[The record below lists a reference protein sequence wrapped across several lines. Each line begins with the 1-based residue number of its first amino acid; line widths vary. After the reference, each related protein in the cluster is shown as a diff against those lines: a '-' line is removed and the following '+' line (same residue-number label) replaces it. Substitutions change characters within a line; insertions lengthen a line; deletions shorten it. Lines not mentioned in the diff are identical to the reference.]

1 MARLLPGSDRFRQEA
16 YAGKKGDVVDAG
28 VSLSQAELEETL
40 LELQATVRSDPSSV
54 KHRVFL
60 FQLLAVM
67 GQWDRALTQL
77 NVAGELDA
85 STLAMVQTY
94 REALLCEGLRA
105 DVFAGKR
112 SPLVFGDPDQ
122 WIALLLES
130 LGLMANGQYAK
141 SQDIREQAFELAPA
155 TPGVIGDPSDPDSET
170 FEWIADADTRIG
182 PVLEAIINGRY
193 YWVPFYRIQSI
204 NVEVPQD
211 VRDIVWMPAY
221 FTWANGG
228 ETVGLIPT
236 RYPGSE
242 ASDDKLVRLAQK
254 TTWQELDE
262 GIYQGMG
269 QRMFATDVDEY
280 PLMDLRLISLNPG
293 ATEALDETASGAKD
307 IDSSEETGN

>member
-1 MARLLPGSDRFRQEA
+1 M
-16 YAGKKGDVVDAG
+16 DAQ
-28 VSLSQAELEETL
+28 VSLSQGEPEETL
-40 LELQATVRSDPSSV
+40 LQLQATVRSDPSNV

-77 NVAGELDA
+77 NVAGELDV

-112 SPLVFGDPDQ
+112 SPVVFGEPEQ

-130 LGLMANGQYAK
+130 LSLMADGQYAK
-141 SQDIREQAFELAPA
+141 SQDVRNQAFELAPA
-155 TPGVIGDPSDPDSET
+155 TSGIIGDPSDPDRDT
-170 FEWIADADTRIG
+170 FEWIADADARMG

-193 YWVPFYRIQSI
+193 YWVPFHRIQSI
-204 NVEVPQD
+204 NIEVPED
-211 VRDIVWMPAY
+211 VRDMVWMPAY

-242 ASDDKLVRLAQK
+242 ASEDKSIRLAQK
-254 TTWQELDE
+254 TIWQELDN
-262 GIYQGMG
+262 GVYQGMG
-269 QRMFATDVDEY
+269 QRMFATDVGEY
-280 PLMDLRLISLNPG
+280 PLMDLRLITLNS
-293 ATEALDETASGAKD
+293 EAAETTNAEAAGTTD
-307 IDSSEETGN
+307 FSSPEETDH

>member
-1 MARLLPGSDRFRQEA
+1 MNAQ
-16 YAGKKGDVVDAG
+16 
-28 VSLSQAELEETL
+28 VSLSEGELEEAL
-40 LELQATVRSDPSSV
+40 LQLQETVRKDPSNF

-105 DVFAGKR
+105 DVFAGNR
-112 SPLVFGDPDQ
+112 SPVIFGEPDQ
-122 WIALLLES
+122 WIALLLDS
-130 LGLMANGQYAK
+130 LSLMADGQYAK
-141 SQDIREQAFELAPA
+141 SQDVRNQAFELAPA
-155 TPGVIGDPSDPDSET
+155 TSGTIGDPSEPESES
-170 FEWIADADTRIG
+170 FEWIADADTRMG

-193 YWVPFYRIQSI
+193 YWVPFDRIQSVNI
-204 NVEVPQD
+204 EVPED
-211 VRDIVWMPAY
+211 VRDMVWMPAY

-242 ASDDKLVRLAQK
+242 TSEDKQIRLAQK
-254 TTWQELDE
+254 TVWQELGS

-269 QRMFATDVDEY
+269 QRMLATDAGEY
-280 PLMDLRLISLNPG
+280 PLMDLRLITLNS
-293 ATEALDETASGAKD
+293 EASETTDAAAAETKD
-307 IDSSEETGN
+307 FSSAEENHD

>member
-1 MARLLPGSDRFRQEA
+1 M
-16 YAGKKGDVVDAG
+16 DAQL
-28 VSLSQAELEETL
+28 SLSQGKPEETL
-40 LELQATVRSDPSSV
+40 HQLQATVRSDPSNV

-112 SPLVFGDPDQ
+112 SPVVFGKPEQ

-130 LGLMANGQYAK
+130 LSLMADGQYAK
-141 SQDIREQAFELAPA
+141 SQDIRNQAFELAPA
-155 TPGVIGDPSDPDSET
+155 TSGIIGDPSGPDSET
-170 FEWIADADTRIG
+170 FEWIADADARMG

-193 YWVPFYRIQSI
+193 YWVPFHRIQSI
-204 NVEVPQD
+204 NIEVPED
-211 VRDIVWMPAY
+211 VRDMVWMPAY

-242 ASDDKLVRLAQK
+242 ASEDKPIRLAQK
-254 TTWQELDE
+254 TTWQELDD
-262 GIYQGMG
+262 GVYQGMG
-269 QRMFATDVDEY
+269 QRMLATDVGEY
-280 PLMDLRLISLNPG
+280 PLMDLRLITLNSD
-293 ATEALDETASGAKD
+293 AAETTDFS
-307 IDSSEETGN
+307 SSEEIDN

>member
-1 MARLLPGSDRFRQEA
+1 M
-16 YAGKKGDVVDAG
+16 DAP
-28 VSLSQAELEETL
+28 VSLSQGKLEETL
-40 LELQATVRSDPSSV
+40 TQLQATVRSDPSNA

-112 SPLVFGDPDQ
+112 SPVVFGKPEQ

-130 LGLMANGQYAK
+130 LSLMADGQYAK
-141 SQDIREQAFELAPA
+141 SQDVRNQAFELAPA
-155 TPGVIGDPSDPDSET
+155 TSGIIGDPSGPDSET
-170 FEWIADADTRIG
+170 FAWIADADARMG

-193 YWVPFYRIQSI
+193 YWVPYHRIQSI
-204 NVEVPQD
+204 NIEVPED
-211 VRDIVWMPAY
+211 VRDMVWMPAY

-242 ASDDKLVRLAQK
+242 ASEDKLIRLAQK
-254 TTWQELDE
+254 TIWQELDN
-262 GIYQGMG
+262 GVYQGMG
-269 QRMFATDVDEY
+269 QRMFATDVGEY
-280 PLMDLRLISLNPG
+280 PLMDLRLITLNS
-293 ATEALDETASGAKD
+293 EAAETTNAEAAGTTDFS
-307 IDSSEETGN
+307 SSEEIDN

>member
-1 MARLLPGSDRFRQEA
+1 M
-16 YAGKKGDVVDAG
+16 DAQL
-28 VSLSQAELEETL
+28 SLSQGELEETL
-40 LELQATVRSDPSSV
+40 AQLQDTVRSDPSTV

-112 SPLVFGDPDQ
+112 SPVIFGEPEQ
-122 WIALLLES
+122 WVALLLES
-130 LGLMANGQYAK
+130 LSLMADGQFAR
-141 SQDIREQAFELAPA
+141 SQDVRNQAFELAPA
-155 TPGVIGDPSDPDSET
+155 TSGIVGDPSGPDSEN
-170 FEWIADADTRIG
+170 FEWIADADTRMG

-193 YWVPFYRIQSI
+193 YWVPFHRIKSI
-204 NVEVPQD
+204 NIEVPED
-211 VRDIVWMPAY
+211 VRDLVWMPAF

-242 ASDDKLVRLAQK
+242 VSEDKLIRLARK
-254 TTWQELDE
+254 TIWQELDD
-262 GIYQGMG
+262 GVYQGLG
-269 QRMFATDVDEY
+269 QRMFATDVGEY
-280 PLMDLRLISLNPG
+280 PLMDLRLITLNS
-293 ATEALDETASGAKD
+293 EADETTDAEAAETKD
-307 IDSSEETGN
+307 FSSSEEIDN

>member
-1 MARLLPGSDRFRQEA
+1 MDAQE
-16 YAGKKGDVVDAG
+16 
-28 VSLSQAELEETL
+28 SLSQGELEETL
-40 LELQATVRSDPSSV
+40 LQLQATVRIDPSNV

-60 FQLLAVM
+60 FQLLTVM

-112 SPLVFGDPDQ
+112 SPVVFGKPEQ

-130 LGLMANGQYAK
+130 LSLMADGQYVK
-141 SQDIREQAFELAPA
+141 SQDVRNQAFDLAPA
-155 TPGVIGDPSDPDSET
+155 TSGVIGDPASPDSEA
-170 FEWIADADTRIG
+170 FEWIADADARMG

-193 YWVPFYRIQSI
+193 YWVPFNRIQSI
-204 NVEVPQD
+204 NIEAPED
-211 VRDIVWMPAY
+211 VRDMVWMPAY

-242 ASDDKLVRLAQK
+242 VSEDKLIRIARK
-254 TTWQELDE
+254 TIWLELDN
-262 GIYQGMG
+262 GVYQGMG
-269 QRMFATDVDEY
+269 QRMLTTDVGEY
-280 PLMDLRLISLNPG
+280 PLMDLRLITLNS
-293 ATEALDETASGAKD
+293 EAAETTDFIA
-307 IDSSEETGN
+307 SEEIEP

>member
-1 MARLLPGSDRFRQEA
+1 M
-16 YAGKKGDVVDAG
+16 DAQ
-28 VSLSQAELEETL
+28 VSLSQGKPEETL
-40 LELQATVRSDPSSV
+40 LQLQATVRSDPSNV

-105 DVFAGKR
+105 EVFAGKR
-112 SPLVFGDPDQ
+112 SPVVFGEPEQ

-130 LGLMANGQYAK
+130 LSLMADGHYAK
-141 SQDIREQAFELAPA
+141 SQDVRNQAFELAPA
-155 TPGVIGDPSDPDSET
+155 TSGIIGDPSGPDSET
-170 FEWIADADTRIG
+170 FEWIADADARMG

-193 YWVPFYRIQSI
+193 YWVPFHRIQSI
-204 NVEVPQD
+204 NIEVPED
-211 VRDIVWMPAY
+211 VRDMVWMPAY

-242 ASDDKLVRLAQK
+242 ASEDKLIRLAQK
-254 TTWQELDE
+254 TIWQELDN
-262 GIYQGMG
+262 GVYQGMG
-269 QRMFATDVDEY
+269 QRMLATDVGEY
-280 PLMDLRLISLNPG
+280 PLMDLRLITLNS
-293 ATEALDETASGAKD
+293 EAAETTNAEAAGTTDFS
-307 IDSSEETGN
+307 SSEEIDN

>member
-1 MARLLPGSDRFRQEA
+1 M
-16 YAGKKGDVVDAG
+16 DAQ
-28 VSLSQAELEETL
+28 VSLSQGKPEETL
-40 LELQATVRSDPSSV
+40 LQLQATVRSDPSNV

-112 SPLVFGDPDQ
+112 SPVVFGKPEQ

-130 LGLMANGQYAK
+130 LSLMADGHYAK
-141 SQDIREQAFELAPA
+141 SQDIRNQAFELAPA
-155 TPGVIGDPSDPDSET
+155 TSGIIGDPSGPDSET
-170 FEWIADADTRIG
+170 FEWIADADARMG

-193 YWVPFYRIQSI
+193 YWVPFHRIQSI
-204 NVEVPQD
+204 NIEAPED
-211 VRDIVWMPAY
+211 VRDMVWMPAY

-242 ASDDKLVRLAQK
+242 ASEDKLIRLAQK
-254 TTWQELDE
+254 TIWQELDN
-262 GIYQGMG
+262 GVYQGMG
-269 QRMFATDVDEY
+269 QRMFATDVGEY
-280 PLMDLRLISLNPG
+280 PLMDLRLITLNS
-293 ATEALDETASGAKD
+293 EAAETTNAEAAGTTDFS
-307 IDSSEETGN
+307 SSEEIDN

>member
-1 MARLLPGSDRFRQEA
+1 M
-16 YAGKKGDVVDAG
+16 DAQ
-28 VSLSQAELEETL
+28 VSLSQGKLEETL
-40 LELQATVRSDPSSV
+40 LQLQATVRSDPSNV

-77 NVAGELDA
+77 NVAGELDS

-112 SPLVFGDPDQ
+112 SPVVFGKPEQ

-130 LGLMANGQYAK
+130 LRLMADGKYAK
-141 SQDIREQAFELAPA
+141 SQDIRDQAFELAPA
-155 TPGVIGDPSDPDSET
+155 TSGTIGDPAGPDSEA
-170 FEWIADADTRIG
+170 FEWIADADARMG

-193 YWVPFYRIQSI
+193 YWVPFHRIQSI
-204 NVEVPQD
+204 NIEVPED
-211 VRDIVWMPAY
+211 VRDMVWMPAY

-242 ASDDKLVRLAQK
+242 ASEDKLVRLAQK
-254 TTWQELDE
+254 TTWQELDN
-262 GIYQGMG
+262 GVYQGMG
-269 QRMFATDVDEY
+269 QRMFATDAAEY
-280 PLMDLRLISLNPG
+280 PLMDLRLITLNS
-293 ATEALDETASGAKD
+293 AAAETTNTEAAETTD
-307 IDSSEETGN
+307 FSSLK

>member
-1 MARLLPGSDRFRQEA
+1 M
-16 YAGKKGDVVDAG
+16 DAQ
-28 VSLSQAELEETL
+28 VSLSQGKLEDTL
-40 LELQATVRSDPSSV
+40 LQLQATVRSDPSNV

-112 SPLVFGDPDQ
+112 SPVVFGKPEQ

-130 LGLMANGQYAK
+130 LRLMADGHYAK
-141 SQDIREQAFELAPA
+141 SQDIRDQAFELAPA
-155 TPGVIGDPSDPDSET
+155 TSGTIGDPAGPDSKA
-170 FEWIADADTRIG
+170 FEWIADAATRLR
-182 PVLEAIINGRY
+182 PVLEAIITGRY
-193 YWVPFYRIQSI
+193 YWVPFHRIQTI
-204 NVEVPQD
+204 NIEVPED
-211 VRDIVWMPAY
+211 VRDRVWMPAY

-242 ASDDKLVRLAQK
+242 ASEDNQIRLAQK
-254 TTWQELDE
+254 TIWQELDN
-262 GIYQGMG
+262 GVYQGMG
-269 QRMFATDVDEY
+269 QRMFTTDAGEY
-280 PLMDLRLISLNPG
+280 PLMDLRLITLNS
-293 ATEALDETASGAKD
+293 EAAETTDFS
-307 IDSSEETGN
+307 SSEEIDN

>member
-1 MARLLPGSDRFRQEA
+1 M
-16 YAGKKGDVVDAG
+16 DAQL
-28 VSLSQAELEETL
+28 SLSQGELEETL
-40 LELQATVRSDPSSV
+40 AQLQDTVRSDPSTV

-85 STLAMVQTY
+85 GTLAMVQTY

-112 SPLVFGDPDQ
+112 SPVIFGEPEQ
-122 WIALLLES
+122 WVALLLES
-130 LGLMANGQYAK
+130 LSLMADGQFAR
-141 SQDIREQAFELAPA
+141 SQDVRNQAFELAPA
-155 TPGVIGDPSDPDSET
+155 TSGIVGDPSGPDSEN
-170 FEWIADADTRIG
+170 FEWIADADTRMG

-193 YWVPFYRIQSI
+193 YWVPFHRIKSI
-204 NVEVPQD
+204 NIEVPED
-211 VRDIVWMPAY
+211 VRDLVWMPAF

-242 ASDDKLVRLAQK
+242 VSEDKLIRLARK
-254 TTWQELDE
+254 TIWQELDD
-262 GIYQGMG
+262 GVYQGLG
-269 QRMFATDVDEY
+269 QRMFATDVGEY
-280 PLMDLRLISLNPG
+280 PLMDLRLITLNS
-293 ATEALDETASGAKD
+293 EADETTDAEAAETKD
-307 IDSSEETGN
+307 FSSSEEVDN

>member
-1 MARLLPGSDRFRQEA
+1 M
-16 YAGKKGDVVDAG
+16 DAQ
-28 VSLSQAELEETL
+28 VSLSQGKLEETL
-40 LELQATVRSDPSSV
+40 LQLQATVRSDPSNV
-54 KHRVFL
+54 KHRIFL

-112 SPLVFGDPDQ
+112 SPVVFGKPEQ
-122 WIALLLES
+122 WVALLLES
-130 LGLMANGQYAK
+130 LRLMADGHYAQ
-141 SQDIREQAFELAPA
+141 SQDIRDQAFELAPA
-155 TPGVIGDPSDPDSET
+155 SSGIIGDPASQDSEA
-170 FEWIADADTRIG
+170 FEWIADADTRMG

-193 YWVPFYRIQSI
+193 YWVPFHRIQSI
-204 NVEVPQD
+204 NIEVPED
-211 VRDIVWMPAY
+211 VRDMVWMPAY

-242 ASDDKLVRLAQK
+242 ASEDNQIRLAQK
-254 TTWQELDE
+254 TIWQELDN
-262 GIYQGMG
+262 GVYQGMG
-269 QRMFATDVDEY
+269 QRMFTTDAGEY
-280 PLMDLRLISLNPG
+280 PLMDLRLITLNSE
-293 ATEALDETASGAKD
+293 AEAAETTNTEAAETTD
-307 IDSSEETGN
+307 FSSL

>member
-1 MARLLPGSDRFRQEA
+1 M
-16 YAGKKGDVVDAG
+16 DAQ
-28 VSLSQAELEETL
+28 VSLSQGKLEETL
-40 LELQATVRSDPSSV
+40 LQLQATVRSDPSNV

-112 SPLVFGDPDQ
+112 SPVIFGKPEQ

-130 LGLMANGQYAK
+130 LGLVADGQYAK
-141 SQDIREQAFELAPA
+141 SQDVRNQAFELAPA
-155 TPGVIGDPSDPDSET
+155 TSGNIGDPSAPDSET
-170 FEWIADADTRIG
+170 FEWIADADARMG

-193 YWVPFYRIQSI
+193 YWVPYHRIRRI
-204 NVEVPQD
+204 NIEVPED
-211 VRDIVWMPAY
+211 VRDMVWMPAY

-242 ASDDKLVRLAQK
+242 ANEDKLIRLAQK
-254 TTWQELDE
+254 TIWQELDN
-262 GIYQGMG
+262 GVYRGMG
-269 QRMFATDVDEY
+269 QRMFATDVGEY
-280 PLMDLRLISLNPG
+280 PLMDLRLITLNS
-293 ATEALDETASGAKD
+293 EAAETTDFS
-307 IDSSEETGN
+307 SSEEIDN

>member
-1 MARLLPGSDRFRQEA
+1 M
-16 YAGKKGDVVDAG
+16 DAQ
-28 VSLSQAELEETL
+28 VSLSQGKLEETL
-40 LELQATVRSDPSSV
+40 LQLQAAVRSDPSNV

-85 STLAMVQTY
+85 GTLAMVQTY

-112 SPLVFGDPDQ
+112 SPVVFGKPEQ

-130 LGLMANGQYAK
+130 LRLMADGHNAK
-141 SQDIREQAFELAPA
+141 SQDIRDQAFELAPA
-155 TPGVIGDPSDPDSET
+155 TSGTIGDPAGPDSEA
-170 FEWIADADTRIG
+170 FEWIADADTRLG
-182 PVLEAIINGRY
+182 PVLEVIINGRY
-193 YWVPFYRIQSI
+193 YWVPFHRIQTI
-204 NVEVPQD
+204 NIEVPED
-211 VRDIVWMPAY
+211 VRDMVWMPAY

-242 ASDDKLVRLAQK
+242 ASEDNQIRLAQK
-254 TTWQELDE
+254 TIWQELDN
-262 GIYQGMG
+262 GVYQGMG
-269 QRMFATDVDEY
+269 QRMFTTDAGEY
-280 PLMDLRLISLNPG
+280 PLMDLRLITLNSEAAETTDFSSL
-293 ATEALDETASGAKD
+293 EE
-307 IDSSEETGN
+307 IDN

>member
-1 MARLLPGSDRFRQEA
+1 M
-16 YAGKKGDVVDAG
+16 DAQ
-28 VSLSQAELEETL
+28 VSLSQGKLEETL
-40 LELQATVRSDPSSV
+40 LQLQATVRSDPSNV

-85 STLAMVQTY
+85 NTLAMVQTY

-105 DVFAGKR
+105 EVFAGKR
-112 SPLVFGDPDQ
+112 SPVVFGKPEQ

-130 LGLMANGQYAK
+130 LSLMADGQYAN
-141 SQDIREQAFELAPA
+141 SQDVRNQAFELAPA
-155 TPGVIGDPSDPDSET
+155 TSGIIGDPDSPESET
-170 FEWIADADTRIG
+170 FEWIADADARMG

-193 YWVPFYRIQSI
+193 YWVPFHRIQSI
-204 NVEVPQD
+204 NIEVPED
-211 VRDIVWMPAY
+211 VRDMVWMPAY

-242 ASDDKLVRLAQK
+242 ASEDKLIRLAQK
-254 TTWQELDE
+254 TIWQELDD
-262 GIYQGMG
+262 GVYQGMG
-269 QRMFATDVDEY
+269 QRMFATDVGDY
-280 PLMDLRLISLNPG
+280 ALMDLRLITLNS
-293 ATEALDETASGAKD
+293 EAVETTNAEAAGTK
-307 IDSSEETGN
+307 DSSSAEDINN